1 MTPGPRKF
9 LLTLHV
15 VASVGWVGAV
25 TVFLA
30 LAVVG
35 LLSPDPQV
43 LRASYIA
50 MDLTYRTVLLP
61 LGLASLTTGVV
72 SSLATD
78 WGLFRYYWIVVK
90 LLVTVPAIILMLVHM
105 QPVGYMA
112 DIVSTMAPSSADFG
126 GLRIRLVAYAIAAL
140 MVLLIATALS
150 TYKPRG
156 KTRYAQT
163 RGMEQSAS
171 TTDSGYGSAIADRP
185 LALADRFRSLTGRRL
200 HGAKN
205 AHN

>member
-1 MTPGPRKF
+1 MTPGSRRF

-25 TVFLA
+25 TVFFA

-35 LLSPDPQV
+35 LLSTDPAV
-43 LRASYIA
+43 MRASYIA
-50 MDLTYRTVLLP
+50 LDLTYRMVILP

-72 SSLATD
+72 SSLGTE

-90 LLVTVPAIILMLVHM
+90 LLVTVPAIILMIVHM
-105 QPVGYMA
+105 QPVGYIA
-112 DIVSTMAPSSADFG
+112 DIASTIAPLSADFG
-126 GLRIRLVAYAIAAL
+126 GLRIRVVAYAVAAL
-140 MVLLIATALS
+140 LVLLVATALS

-163 RGMEQSAS
+163 
-171 TTDSGYGSAIADRP
+171 
-185 LALADRFRSLTGRRL
+185 
-200 HGAKN
+200 
-205 AHN
+205 